1 MILIE
6 FVFEFTLVVNMI
18 FQTVTRVNGIGMETD
33 MKQERQAEQ

>member
-18 FQTVTRVNGIGMETD
+18 FQTATRVNGIGMETETSRAV
-33 MKQERQAEQ
+33 MT